1 MGVLCENELSVGN
14 IVMSTK
20 GHDKG
25 RLYAVVA
32 VVSENF
38 VLLADGVLRKVD
50 NPKLKRIKHI
60 KLLRCAKFDCNND
73 EIAIQIKLTEERN
86 A

>member
-1 MGVLCENELSVGN
+1 MGVLCGIELCVGD
-14 IVMSTK
+14 IVKSMR
-20 GHDKG
+20 GHDSG

-32 VVSENF
+32 VVSDKF
-38 VLLADGVLRKVD
+38 VLLSDGVLRKVD

-60 KLLRCAKFDCNND
+60 KLLRRAKFDCNN
-73 EIAIQIKLTEERN
+73 EGIAMQIKLTEERN